1 MTALRYFIVCVVAVC
16 AATTLS
22 AQKLEGAEIIFSSN
36 VIDLGTLSQDDDPQV
51 IRLAYTNTGD
61 LPLVVTE
68 VQTSCS
74 CTTVQCDR
82 KKVMPGERG
91 SIVVTMDPSKAP
103 DGSFFRVLK
112 VYSTARSGV
121 KHVTLKATIE

>member
-1 MTALRYFIVCVVAVC
+1 MAMFRYLILSVVAVC

-22 AQKLEGAEIIFSSN
+22 AQKPEGAEIIFSSN

-121 KHVTLKATIE
+121 KHVTLKANIE

>member
-1 MTALRYFIVCVVAVC
+1 MLRYLLMSIVALS
-16 AATTLS
+16 ASTMLS
-22 AQKLEGAEIIFSSN
+22 AQKPEGAEIKFASS
-36 VIDLGTLSQDDDPQV
+36 VIDLGTLTQDDDPQV
-51 IRLAYTNTGD
+51 IRLSYANTGD

-68 VQTSCS
+68 VQTSCA

-91 SIVVTMDPSKAP
+91 SIVVTMDPAKAP
-103 DGSFFRVLK
+103 DGTFYRVLK

-121 KHVTLKATIE
+121 KHITIKAVIE